1 MANTR
6 PGDGDRDTVLR
17 DGGGQVLWGQMA
29 GQGQVFSGQ
38 EGEEYTDGYNVERE
52 SHEGQVK
59 RSKEVIESTSN
70 KHTAAIYEVYLSTT
84 AWSYLPTAPMNTASI
99 ISSVW

>member
-6 PGDGDRDTVLR
+6 PGEAHRDTVC
-17 DGGGQVLWGQMA
+17 QVLFGQWN

-38 EGEEYTDGYNVERE
+38 EVEEYTDGYNVERE

-59 RSKEVIESTSN
+59 FAKKVIESTSN
-70 KHTAAIYEVYLSTT
+70 EHTEAIHEDE
-84 AWSYLPTAPMNTASI
+84 SI
-99 ISSVW
+99 LL